1 MVVESAAHKQTTAG
15 VVGVVKTEQPSDS
28 YDSGFQF
35 KSGP

>member
-15 VVGVVKTEQPSDS
+15 AVGGVITEQPSDS
-28 YDSGFQF
+28 YDSWFQF